1 MEEAPDLN
9 DGYCSICFDSSQFR
23 VLQCGHAF
31 CLDCL
36 QTMHAYHG
44 GKILCPMDRREDA
57 REPRTLPTPHQFQGH
72 VFIPAVDDDERHVDL
87 NYLLDTQIKHRLD
100 TIRKLRTLAST
111 LEGHEF
117 NCAIAKVT
125 GSAAGI
131 VGSVMAMVGIG
142 LSFTGVG
149 AFVGVPL
156 AITGAG
162 VGVAGGATT
171 GITAVVETVLQ
182 KDGVQEVQ
190 EDLQLDYFKSEQ
202 IKVILVRGALNPD
215 FAERWQID
223 ASNLINAGNIIPR
236 LVKLGVTTAA
246 GVRVALG
253 IGRAATTTGLHVA
266 GLVLAAAVIPL
277 DLAQMI
283 ISSIRIHKKEPSK
296 VVKEILD
303 LADSLEKQL
312 RLFLIGDGYFQFIYT
327 NDGQWAY
334 IQIHARKMK
343 QFKDGLVHGY
353 TLAQLE
359 GYGVIVETGEGEVP
373 SDIERKMQD
382 EWYSYYD
389 EMVAQALQEELNNAD
404 E

>member
-23 VLQCGHAF
+23 VLQCAHAF

-36 QTMHAYHG
+36 ETLHEIHG
-44 GKILCPMDRREDA
+44 GRILCPMDRREDA
-57 REPRTLPTPHQFQGH
+57 REPRTLPTPHQFQGR
-72 VFIPAVDDDERHVDL
+72 VFIPAVDDDERHMDF
-87 NYLLDTQIKHRLD
+87 NYLLDAKIEHGLQTIAKLITLVSRL
-100 TIRKLRTLAST
+100 
-111 LEGHEF
+111 ECHEF

-125 GSAAGI
+125 GSVVGV
-131 VGSVMAMVGIG
+131 VGSVLAIVGIS

-162 VGVAGGATT
+162 VGAAGGATT
-171 GITAVVETVLQ
+171 GISAVVGAVLQ
-182 KDGVQEVQ
+182 KNGVQEVQ
-190 EDLQLDYFKSEQ
+190 EDLQLYYFKSEQ
-202 IKVILVRGALNPD
+202 IKVILVRAAKNPN
-215 FAERWQID
+215 FAKKWNIHASHLID
-223 ASNLINAGNIIPR
+223 VGKVIPR

-246 GVRVALG
+246 GVRVSLG
-253 IGRAATTTGLHVA
+253 IGRATTTTGLHVA
-266 GLVLAAAVIPL
+266 GFVLAASVIPL

-283 ISSIRIHKKEPSK
+283 ISSIRIHKKEPSN
-296 VVKEILD
+296 VVKDILD

-312 RLFLIGDGYFQFIYT
+312 RLFLIEGGYFQFINT

-334 IQIHARKMK
+334 IRVHARKLN
-343 QFKDGLVHGY
+343 QFRNELVHGY

-359 GYGVIVETGEGEVP
+359 GYGVIVEKGEGEVP
-373 SDIERKMQD
+373 SDIEKKMQD
-382 EWYSYYD
+382 EWYSHYD
-389 EMVAQALQEELNNAD
+389 EMVAQAPQEELNNAD